1 MSSTVYFKAAVNE
14 NGELHSIGSDLQGK
28 ATLSECAFTYAEAE
42 NLEAM
47 GCRPVVVSVVR
58 AFKTRQ
64 DVVEDC

>member
-1 MSSTVYFKAAVNE
+1 MNTIYFKAAVNE
-14 NGELHSIGSDLQGK
+14 MGELHTLGSDLSAKNSLG
-28 ATLSECAFTYAEAE
+28 ECTFSYAEAE

-64 DVVEDC
+64 DVVEVES